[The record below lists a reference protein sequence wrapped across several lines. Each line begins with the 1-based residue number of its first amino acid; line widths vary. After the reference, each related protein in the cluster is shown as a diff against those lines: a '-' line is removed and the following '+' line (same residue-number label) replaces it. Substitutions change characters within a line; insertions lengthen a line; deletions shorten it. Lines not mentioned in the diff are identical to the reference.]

1 MADRGKAISRPPGQN
16 LTPSQSE
23 RVSDYHAERGYAGGW
38 VACTAN
44 GFRLGGCDTRAK
56 ALRIAARLHEEGK

>member
-1 MADRGKAISRPPGQN
+1 MADRRKRHQGPAGQN
-16 LTPSQSE
+16 LTPSQGE
-23 RVSDYHAERGYAGGW
+23 RVSDYHAERGFAGGW

-44 GFRLGGCDTRAK
+44 GFRVGGCDTEAK